1 MRQETQPRDA
11 FVQMQWLGWPPKTRP
26 CSTCYHSDLR
36 RSRLLVG
43 VPNIWGA
50 PGPRPLSWSVPDT
63 LQSCPSPHGNVT
75 ISNLMTVVQMLQ
87 TYIWRSARKLGF
99 SRPAFQGH
107 WNWHWSIGYL
117 WLPIN
122 DPQQPWTCLV
132 PFPRYCEI
140 L

>member
-1 MRQETQPRDA
+1 MHCCTVNVTLVVTRKCQPSLSMTMPYCHETRNSA
-11 FVQMQWLGWPPKTRP
+11 TRRICANAMTWLTPKTRP
-26 CSTCYHSDLR
+26 CSTCYHSDLG

-87 TYIWRSARKLGF
+87 TYVWRSARKLGF

-107 WNWHWSIGYL
+107 WN
-117 WLPIN
+117 
-122 DPQQPWTCLV
+122 
-132 PFPRYCEI
+132 
-140 L
+140 